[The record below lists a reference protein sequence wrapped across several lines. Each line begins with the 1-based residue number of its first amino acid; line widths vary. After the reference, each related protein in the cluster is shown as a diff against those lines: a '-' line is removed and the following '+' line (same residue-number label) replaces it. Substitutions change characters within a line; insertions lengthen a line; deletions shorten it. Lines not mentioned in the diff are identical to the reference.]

1 MSFEF
6 DCIVAG
12 ISCVDLLIGPLDFD
26 KPLNQEGT
34 WALDTITPTVGGNV
48 SNSSIALARLG
59 SRTGALSIAGTD
71 TWATSSSLRFKT
83 RGLTRLASVKEIRWK
98 PVPPPC

>member
-71 TWATSSSLRFKT
+71 TWGDFLISRFKT

-98 PVPPPC
+98 PAPPPC